1 MDNKKFSIQ
10 KSKKYLVAFVFVMLL
25 NIGLGAFLLHTVL
38 AQTSEKDYRNQPPII
53 AKTLMQDDSP
63 LRITTVNIDNSASLF
78 QSVNFII
85 QNIGS
90 KSVKGYV
97 ILGIGKNTGKIVTNF
112 FPVKLF
118 ETVGVKQDELRLER
132 NNIQPDEILSL
143 SIDYVEFEDGSF
155 WGEDT
160 QGQSE
165 HISGGRAGVKAA
177 TEQLKKLVDKH
188 EIVVLTSLLEKALVD
203 VDVPLPESVQSE
215 KWRKGFENG
224 YKGVVYFLKG
234 QREKGI
240 EEISKRL
247 DEIKQKNQTKKGQ
260 KQ

>member
-1 MDNKKFSIQ
+1 MDNKKFSVQ

-53 AKTLMQDDSP
+53 AKTVTQDDSP
-63 LRITTVNIDNSASLF
+63 LRITTINVDNSATSF
-78 QSVNFII
+78 QSVNFIV
-85 QNIGS
+85 QNISS

-97 ILGIGKNTGKIVTNF
+97 ILGSGKNTGKIVSNF

-118 ETVGVKQDELRLER
+118 ETIGVKQDELRLER
-132 NNIQPDEILSL
+132 SNIQPNDILSL
-143 SIDYVEFEDGSF
+143 SIDYVEFEDGSS
-155 WGEDT
+155 WGEDA

-165 HISGGRAGVKAA
+165 FISGGRAGVKAA
-177 TEQLKKLVDKH
+177 TEQLKNLVDKR
-188 EIVVLTSLLEKALVD
+188 EIVVLTALLEKALVNI
-203 VDVPLPESVQSE
+203 DVPLPESVKSE
-215 KWRKGFENG
+215 KWQRGFENG

-234 QREKGI
+234 QRERGI

-247 DEIKQKNQTKKGQ
+247 DEIKKKNQMERRQ

>member
-1 MDNKKFSIQ
+1 MDNKKFSLQ

-38 AQTSEKDYRNQPPII
+38 AQTSEKDYRNQPPIV
-53 AKTLMQDDSP
+53 AKTMIQDDSP
-63 LRITTVNIDNSASLF
+63 LRITTINVDNSATSF
-78 QSVNFII
+78 QSVNFIV
-85 QNIGS
+85 QNISS

-97 ILGIGKNTGKIVTNF
+97 ILGSGKNTGKIVTNF

-118 ETVGVKQDELRLER
+118 ETVGINEDELRLER
-132 NNIQPDEILSL
+132 SNIQPDEILSL
-143 SIDYVEFEDGSF
+143 SIDYVEFEDGSS
-155 WGEDT
+155 WGKDT

-165 HISGGRAGVKAA
+165 YISGGRAGVKAA
-177 TEQLKKLVDKH
+177 TEELKNLVDKR
-188 EIVVLTSLLEKALVD
+188 EIVVLTSLLEKALVSI
-203 VDVPLPESVQSE
+203 DVPLPESVQSE

-234 QREKGI
+234 QRKKGI
-240 EEISKRL
+240 EEISRRL
-247 DEIKQKNQTKKGQ
+247 DEIKKNQTKRRQ